1 MNYIKLLAVVID
13 VVSFFIVV
21 MFGIFGLYEQVM
33 GPEDAKKL
41 LKKFKSP
48 LSYNMI
54 LRIGF
59 GAIII
64 LISSRIIQMRMAW

>member
-41 LKKFKSP
+41 LKKYKIP